1 MSPISITCIIWVNVL
16 RAHEVPDFWGLA
28 KNKSYRFPLKYG
40 EKDDKKIIIMD
51 CTKNESFH

>member
-40 EKDDKKIIIMD
+40 EKDDKKIIIMELY
-51 CTKNESFH
+51 KK